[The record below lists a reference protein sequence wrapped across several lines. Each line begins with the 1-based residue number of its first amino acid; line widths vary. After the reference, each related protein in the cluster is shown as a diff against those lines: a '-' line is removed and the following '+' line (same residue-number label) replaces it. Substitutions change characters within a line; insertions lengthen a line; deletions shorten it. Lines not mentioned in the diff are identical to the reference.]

1 MPVSQ
6 SYTVYGITNIKL
18 DDIARTFD
26 GKDVEMVLLN
36 HHFDVYKSPEQAMSA
51 VIQRQ
56 ASEVQQTPSTQNR
69 VSAITCDADAQRE
82 FAVCASSVYMIQAI
96 RLSSAGWHKIVS
108 QYEGREDGYLGG
120 YSEDKALDDSGPRGS
135 IKGLPVVIIG
145 KDSVMDMQTII
156 PDTKSSR
163 KFTLT
168 VCAAASERINKIKED
183 IQQKYFPDVLYQQKI
198 EESPAPVA
206 STSMHASS
214 EVAQH
219 GNPSDAV
226 ITHWYEKLQ
235 QMPEYQDFAS
245 QLLSAYKH
253 NMKKFHEDKMKD
265 TTQSAYTA
273 LHSVFSKLQTFACKR
288 QDIETASIAKEVAD
302 MSKTILDDT
311 KRYTQ
316 EEAQIGFATM
326 QSQADTFG
334 LYIPE
339 IE

>member
-18 DDIARTFD
+18 NDIARTFD

-36 HHFDVYKSPEQAMSA
+36 HHFDVYTSPEQAMSA

-69 VSAITCDADAQRE
+69 VSAITCDADTQQE
-82 FAVCASSVYMIQAI
+82 FAVCAAPVYMIQAI

-183 IQQKYFPDVLYQQKI
+183 IQQKYFPDVLHQQNT
-198 EESPAPVA
+198 EERPAPVA
-206 STSMHASS
+206 SPSIHASS
-214 EVAQH
+214 EVAQRS
-219 GNPSDAV
+219 NPSDAV

-316 EEAQIGFATM
+316 EEAQIGFTTM

-339 IE
+339 I